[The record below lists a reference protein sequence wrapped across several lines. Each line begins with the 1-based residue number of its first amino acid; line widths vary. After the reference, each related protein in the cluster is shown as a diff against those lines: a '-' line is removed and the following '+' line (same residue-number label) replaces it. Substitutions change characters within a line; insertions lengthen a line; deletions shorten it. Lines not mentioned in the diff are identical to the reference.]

1 MTVDH
6 FPALLELSALTNWH
20 TCHVRVLT
28 FNNTNAHLLLL
39 LLSFRRDFGP
49 SDDQLSLQV
58 DVTAYISMMENTE
71 LGARFL
77 SRKI

>member
-20 TCHVRVLT
+20 ACHLHVLT
-28 FNNTNAHLLLL
+28 SSNISAHLPLL

-49 SDDQLSLQV
+49 SDDRLSLPV
-58 DVTAYISMMENTE
+58 DVTAYMSMLE
-71 LGARFL
+71 
-77 SRKI
+77 KY